1 MPIFIKKRQIE
12 RKIDRSV
19 SIISEQ
25 LWYNKV
31 LLNNLSYQRYKQTL
45 VLTSTFIF
53 LRKSMKKRYFSNVT
67 LETTKNDSK

>member
-53 LRKSMKKRYFSNVT
+53 FKKVDE
-67 LETTKNDSK
+67 ETTKNDSK